1 MYVNLITPK
10 KSAMARK
17 TKQQALETRQ
27 HILDAAVQEFSRRGV
42 SVTSLTDIATVAG
55 VTRGAIYWH
64 FKNKVELFNE
74 IWHNA
79 ESKIHALEH
88 EYQAKF
94 PDDPLHVLTETLI
107 YILESTVS
115 NTEWRALMEIVFHKC
130 EFVGEMVLF
139 QHVRQGL
146 YAECYERIEETLRNC
161 INCRQL
167 PVDLHCRRAAIL
179 LRAYM
184 TGLMENWLF
193 VPCTF
198 DLHGESRKLI
208 AILIDMLRF
217 SPNLRQETEAIP
229 E

>member
-1 MYVNLITPK
+1 
-10 KSAMARK
+10 MARK
-17 TKQQALETRQ
+17 TKQQAQETRR

-42 SVTSLTDIATVAG
+42 SATSLTDIATVAG

-64 FKNKVELFNE
+64 FKSKVELFNE

-79 ESKIHALEH
+79 ESKIHALEL

-94 PDDPLHVLTETLI
+94 PDDPLHVLSETLI

-130 EFVGEMVLF
+130 EFVGEMALF
-139 QHVRQGL
+139 QEVRTEL
-146 YAECYERIEETLRNC
+146 YAECYQRIENVLERC
-161 INCRQL
+161 CACGQL
-167 PVDLHCRRAAIL
+167 PENLHCRRAAIM

-193 VPCTF
+193 VPGTF
-198 DLHGESRKLI
+198 DLQGGSRLLI
-208 AILIDMLRF
+208 AVLIDMLRL
-217 SPNLRQETEAIP
+217 SPSLRHEAGSA
-229 E
+229 